1 MNLKTLNLVIN
12 SKKIDVKIKKKALEY
27 LNFEGKK

>member
-12 SKKIDVKIKKKALEY
+12 SKKIDVEIQKKALQY